1 MLSVFSLLI
10 TGVSALKFDLSFG
23 WRGGAGLLPGFPG
36 HLRSLLTGC
45 TVMLVWQNLY
55 KLLSELHGKQIPTYQ
70 CLIFHL
76 RQSKTI
82 IQGIIAMGTIPIL
95 ALLSVTQCLFFE
107 LSPFVNTENS

>member
-1 MLSVFSLLI
+1 MLSVCSLLI
-10 TGVSALKFDLSFG
+10 NRVSALKIDLSFG
-23 WRGGAGLLPGFPG
+23 CRGGRDFCLVSPG

-45 TVMLVWQNLY
+45 TVMLVWQNFY
-55 KLLSELHGKQIPTYQ
+55 KLLSELHGKRIPTYQ

-95 ALLSVTQCLFFE
+95 ALL
-107 LSPFVNTENS
+107 